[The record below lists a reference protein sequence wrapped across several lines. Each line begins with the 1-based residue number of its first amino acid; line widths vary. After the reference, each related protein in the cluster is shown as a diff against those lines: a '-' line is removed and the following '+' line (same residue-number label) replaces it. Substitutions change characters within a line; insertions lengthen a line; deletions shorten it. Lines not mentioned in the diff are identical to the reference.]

1 MKLCNPSSIQ
11 SDAGSAMTKVLIVDD
26 VEESRWVLSNIVRQS
41 GFLPIMADSGARA
54 LVLTEQEEPDAILLD
69 VGLPDMNGF
78 DVLQQIQKK
87 HNSLPVIMVT
97 GNGNI
102 EDAKHALRANAF
114 DYVAKPFLNSD
125 MIQLLTRALRQ
136 RISRPWNPSQDVPM
150 KECSELL
157 KSMGCSIYVQKIIR
171 EKTKVSATSF
181 AVLVIGETGTGKE
194 LVSRA
199 IHEESGRATKP
210 FIAVDC
216 GAIPEALIESELF
229 GHEKGA
235 FTGATGLK
243 IGAFEAAAG
252 GTIFLDEIANL
263 PYSVQGKILRVL
275 ETRSIRRIGSIQEK
289 PIDFRVV
296 AATNIDLKN
305 ADPKS
310 FRVDLYHRLAEFTI
324 QIPPLRERREDLVY
338 LVNRFLE
345 RTNLELSKRVVG
357 LSQDSWDLVHAYQWP
372 GNVRELRNEIRRAV
386 LLYPDNEAIDCSLL
400 SNLMVPLNP
409 PTRKPEINASETIIH
424 QAEHFETEPAMK
436 LSDSQSGFEFSCQL
450 STQDIESL
458 ISMDGGLCLTKVI
471 GQAMSQMER
480 GILIQVLKFADGN
493 KAKAARLL
501 HIDYK
506 TIHSKLKKHQINSLF
521 QFLEPQCP

>member
-1 MKLCNPSSIQ
+1 
-11 SDAGSAMTKVLIVDD
+11 
-26 VEESRWVLSNIVRQS
+26 
-41 GFLPIMADSGARA
+41 
-54 LVLTEQEEPDAILLD
+54 
-69 VGLPDMNGF
+69 
-78 DVLQQIQKK
+78 
-87 HNSLPVIMVT
+87 
-97 GNGNI
+97 
-102 EDAKHALRANAF
+102 
-114 DYVAKPFLNSD
+114 
-125 MIQLLTRALRQ
+125 
-136 RISRPWNPSQDVPM
+136 M

-305 ADPKS
+305 ADTKS

-338 LVNRFLE
+338 LVNRFLARIFHE
-345 RTNLELSKRVVG
+345 
-357 LSQDSWDLVHAYQWP
+357 Y
-372 GNVRELRNEIRRAV
+372 
-386 LLYPDNEAIDCSLL
+386 
-400 SNLMVPLNP
+400 SN
-409 PTRKPEINASETIIH
+409 
-424 QAEHFETEPAMK
+424 
-436 LSDSQSGFEFSCQL
+436 
-450 STQDIESL
+450 
-458 ISMDGGLCLTKVI
+458 
-471 GQAMSQMER
+471 
-480 GILIQVLKFADGN
+480 FA
-493 KAKAARLL
+493 
-501 HIDYK
+501 
-506 TIHSKLKKHQINSLF
+506 QINDCLCIQGPFSLKTF
-521 QFLEPQCP
+521 FVRKVSP